1 MAGVGVSR
9 DDTPTPE
16 RCVSAFAWGAGSA
29 DPADL
34 IMVLISSYS
43 GGMKKPVVVLSLA
56 SVAALTLAGCSA
68 PAAGE
73 GQDDGAI
80 TVVASTNVY
89 GDIAATIGGDR
100 IEVESIITSA
110 TQDPHSYEAS
120 ARDRLTVQDA
130 DLVIENGGGY
140 DAFVDALLGDS
151 DAHVITAVEYAHD
164 YPGNEGHSE
173 EHDHADDAAATD
185 APAEE
190 EHDHA
195 EGEDGHDHA
204 EGEDGH
210 EGHDHIEGF
219 NEHVWFDPHTMIH
232 VVEAIS
238 DELSEL
244 DPDGAEEFAAN
255 ADALITELEGFEAD
269 LEAMKTDAAGT
280 NVFMTEPL
288 PGYLAA
294 AAGFTDVTPEG
305 FAESVEEGTDVAPA
319 VLLEALDV
327 IGSGQVSALLTNA
340 QTGGSETER
349 VEKAAEDAGVPVV
362 AFTELLDDGSSYSE
376 WMSDA
381 IQSLAAATQS

>member
-1 MAGVGVSR
+1 
-9 DDTPTPE
+9 
-16 RCVSAFAWGAGSA
+16 
-29 DPADL
+29 
-34 IMVLISSYS
+34 
-43 GGMKKPVVVLSLA
+43 MKKPVIVLALA
-56 SVAALTLAGCSA
+56 SVAALTLAGCSTA
-68 PAAGE
+68 AAGE
-73 GQDDGAI
+73 GGGGADGTI

-89 GDIAATIGGDR
+89 GDIASTIGGDR

-110 TQDPHSYEAS
+110 SQDPHSYEAT
-120 ARDRLTVQDA
+120 ARDRLTVQKA

-140 DAFVDALLGDS
+140 DAFIDTLLEDANDP
-151 DAHVITAVEYAHD
+151 HVVTAVEYSHD
-164 YPGNEGHSE
+164 YPGNEGHSGE
-173 EHDHADDAAATD
+173 EHAEDEH
-185 APAEE
+185 AEE
-190 EHDHA
+190 GHDHA
-195 EGEDGHDHA
+195 EEEGHDHA
-204 EGEDGH
+204 EGEEGH

-244 DPDGAEEFAAN
+244 DPEGADEFAAN
-255 ADALITELEGFEAD
+255 AAELTAELEGFEAD
-269 LEAMKTDAAGT
+269 LATIKADASGV
-280 NVFMTEPL
+280 NVFITEPL

-327 IGSGQVSALLTNA
+327 INSGDVTALLTNA
-340 QTGGSETER
+340 QTGGSETQR
-349 VEKAAEDAGVPVV
+349 VEQAATDADIPVV
-362 AFTELLDDGSSYSE
+362 AFTELLEDGSSYSE